1 MPMSSVALQNSVAGK
16 YYNQRHDKTIKAAV
30 VNRQR

>member
-16 YYNQRHDKTIKAAV
+16 YYNQHHDKTIGNAFK
-30 VNRQR
+30 